1 MGMSAP
7 TPLAALFRR
16 LAVFLLLPLF
26 AACKA
31 EAGAESSGAAQPA
44 AVPVAAS
51 ESSSSTA
58 SDGADGSASEAPSG
72 SAGESAPAGEDTAGF
87 IPAEEAAW
95 REVKR
100 WRGDGSRTTEKVR
113 VRGGEF
119 RVIYTATRMDNQYA
133 SLFVRV
139 VNAEGR
145 GVANANLRSE
155 RTDTTYVHEPT
166 GLYHLEV
173 SGSASVWTVSVEE
186 RALQAER
193 TP

>member
-1 MGMSAP
+1 MFAP
-7 TPLAALFRR
+7 TPPAALLRR

-26 AACKA
+26 AACEA

-51 ESSSSTA
+51 GNSPSASSG
-58 SDGADGSASEAPSG
+58 DADGSASEAASG
-72 SAGESAPAGEDTAGF
+72 SAGEGAPAGADTAGF

-100 WRGDGSRTTEKVR
+100 WRGDGGRTTEKVR

-119 RVIYTATRMDNQYA
+119 RVIYTANRMDNEYA

-145 GVANANLRSE
+145 GVANASLRSA

-166 GLYHLEV
+166 GLYYLEI